1 MNLDKNK
8 FKDVVT
14 VGNKTFGY
22 LKVTESSLSP
32 NNIRPEISKEEVQVI
47 KVTLLPSIDA
57 IGMQQL
63 PVSTPNGEIFI
74 GGRRRQVYLEKKE
87 TWLPIEIRDT
97 QDYDQMKDSWAEN
110 RARKDVEPLEEA
122 RHFAKMMKEKN
133 ISAEKLADEL
143 GLPHTYVKDRRQILE
158 AFGISPESGVSKIAE
173 SKGLTKEEEKKTITY
188 EKARVLSRD
197 WVPKKTREKL
207 VKKIKDEGLSHQELQ
222 RELGKGK
229 VIQTIIEQ
237 EEKAD
242 VKAKLEEKYGGEKA
256 FEVEPEIVLEKQRE
270 LKGLAPSLTKIEL
283 PAEQFETDAEKIDV
297 QIHPKVM
304 QRIVKY
310 FLDKKGRYVGC
321 AVTIKG
327 EVAKSEKD

>member
-1 MNLDKNK
+1 MNLDKTK

-22 LKVTESSLSP
+22 LELSESSLSS

-63 PVSTPNGEIFI
+63 PVCTPNGEIFI
-74 GGRRRQVYLEKKE
+74 GGRRREAFKLKGE
-87 TWLPIEIRDT
+87 TWLPVEIRDT

-122 RHFAKMMKEKN
+122 RHFKKMMETSKVSINQLSKD
-133 ISAEKLADEL
+133 LA
-143 GLPHTYVKDRRQILE
+143 LPHGYIHDRLQVLE
-158 AFGISPESGVSKIAE
+158 ALGVETLDRIEE
-173 SKGLTKEEEKKTITY
+173 SKGMTKEQEKKTITY
-188 EKARVLSRD
+188 EKAKVLSRD

-229 VIQTIIEQ
+229 VVQTIIEQ
-237 EEKAD
+237 EEKPE
-242 VKAKLEEKYGGEKA
+242 VKKQLEAKYGGEKA
-256 FEVEPEIVLEKQRE
+256 FEIEPEKVLEDQRQM
-270 LKGLAPSLTKIEL
+270 KGLAPSLTKIEL
-283 PAEQFETDAEKIDV
+283 PSEDFETDAEKIDV

-310 FLDKKGRYVGC
+310 FLDKKGRYISCEVI
-321 AVTIKG
+321 VIG